1 MYKPPY
7 IIQPSS
13 LDFFGDKLHGTG
25 KWTLHKTTHPYD
37 SINHNVEEDFAS
49 YNFYEYVGKSVRT
62 AEDVIRADSKLIRP
76 EQYIPIPYPRKSFDQ
91 PHPTQETVDDLLQK
105 EARKTILISLF
116 GDVEK
121 KRKMYVIERR
131 GSRLDEEERK
141 WIAAKEAFEKAEDEK
156 AARHNAKEKAKQ
168 DAANIKVQE
177 YNNEHSLNEL
187 FLYASPE
194 EVENMLKWIDPFFP
208 HDFTMFYQV
217 DLPHKLVNISFEAP
231 TDRIIPQVITE
242 YHSRGSSQRAKTKTE
257 INKDYIDCVC
267 SLAYVIAA
275 KCFDKTARIE
285 NVYISAYVKKI
296 DHQTATFVEET
307 LYAIVFDRDTF
318 NWVIKPKSFLPY
330 ESLVFFPHTIE
341 LGARM
346 SMMSVDPLDL
356 SPAGEILPGNN
367 QFVDKSRKDGRYPDY
382 TTNDD
387 HDDHDFCEPLSI
399 QSLDDR
405 FEDAARTV
413 VLNQRG
419 STADLQRKFG
429 MGYAKAGK
437 VMDQL
442 EAAGIVGPQNGAK
455 PRIVLVKD
463 LYELDIILNKL
474 TGASTPV
481 SISMNERRLPPKKIS
496 PILTLD
502 DRFEEAA
509 RTVVLN
515 QRCSPSDLQRKL
527 GIGYARAN
535 SLMDQLEVAGIV
547 GPRKWA
553 EPRTVL
559 VKNLAELE
567 AILEKYI

>member
-76 EQYIPIPYPRKSFDQ
+76 EQYIPVPYPRKSFDQ

-208 HDFTMFYQV
+208 HDFTMFI
-217 DLPHKLVNISFEAP
+217 K
-231 TDRIIPQVITE
+231 
-242 YHSRGSSQRAKTKTE
+242 
-257 INKDYIDCVC
+257 
-267 SLAYVIAA
+267 YV
-275 KCFDKTARIE
+275 
-285 NVYISAYVKKI
+285 VYIIAIISII
-296 DHQTATFVEET
+296 DLVYSVYREYS
-307 LYAIVFDRDTF
+307 LYAIDNVFSVYTVFVEYSVYIVFIADNIHIVDI
-318 NWVIKPKSFLPY
+318 VIVVYTVASVNAVY
-330 ESLVFFPHTIE
+330 TYIVANAATRYVVDIVAIVFS
-341 LGARM
+341 AY
-346 SMMSVDPLDL
+346 
-356 SPAGEILPGNN
+356 N
-367 QFVDKSRKDGRYPDY
+367 
-382 TTNDD
+382 
-387 HDDHDFCEPLSI
+387 
-399 QSLDDR
+399 
-405 FEDAARTV
+405 
-413 VLNQRG
+413 
-419 STADLQRKFG
+419 
-429 MGYAKAGK
+429 
-437 VMDQL
+437 
-442 EAAGIVGPQNGAK
+442 
-455 PRIVLVKD
+455 
-463 LYELDIILNKL
+463 
-474 TGASTPV
+474 
-481 SISMNERRLPPKKIS
+481 
-496 PILTLD
+496 
-502 DRFEEAA
+502 
-509 RTVVLN
+509 
-515 QRCSPSDLQRKL
+515 
-527 GIGYARAN
+527 
-535 SLMDQLEVAGIV
+535 
-547 GPRKWA
+547 
-553 EPRTVL
+553 
-559 VKNLAELE
+559 
-567 AILEKYI
+567 